1 MKGDDFYEVYWAD
14 RGFVRAGDMR
24 NSHLAKLLKRNIRP
38 GSSVLDV
45 GCGDGTSSAPFVQ
58 EHGIRY
64 VGVDVSATAVNFAR
78 RNGLEARKIEHASDL
93 PFDEASFDAAL
104 CLEVFEHLS
113 DPREAAVE
121 IARVLRS
128 GGVLIA
134 SVPNVAFWRR
144 RLDLACGRWNPEG
157 DDLSLAEPW
166 RDPHLRFFT
175 AAALPRMLRQAGFE
189 SVDLSGAHGNFFGYL
204 PYIGW
209 RWLWRSR
216 ETRGNLETGSLLYR
230 ALQRKFPGPFS
241 RRLYAV
247 ARTRGR

>member
-14 RGFVRAGDMR
+14 QGFVPAGALR
-24 NSHLAKLLKRNIRP
+24 NSHLATLLESNIRP
-38 GSSVLDV
+38 GWSVIDV

-58 EHGIRY
+58 ERGIRY

-78 RNGLEARKIEHASDL
+78 RNGLDARKIEDASDL

-113 DPREAAVE
+113 DPGEAAAE
-121 IARVLRS
+121 IARVLRI

-144 RLDLACGRWNPEG
+144 RIDLACGRWNPEG
-157 DDLSLAEPW
+157 DDLSLVEPW

-189 SVDLSGAHGNFFGYL
+189 SVELSGAHGNLFGYL

-209 RWLWRSR
+209 RCLWRSR
-216 ETRGNLETGSLLYR
+216 RTRGKLETGSILYR
-230 ALQRKFPGPFS
+230 ALQRKFPGLLS

-247 ARTRGR
+247 ARVS

>member
-1 MKGDDFYEVYWAD
+1 MKNGDQYEDYWAD
-14 RGFVRAGDMR
+14 QGFVPAGDAR
-24 NSHLAKLLKRNIRP
+24 NSHLATLLKSNICP

-58 EHGIRY
+58 ELRIHY
-64 VGVDVSATAVNFAR
+64 VGVDVSATAVDFAR
-78 RNGLEARKIEHASDL
+78 QNGLDARKIEDASDL
-93 PFDEASFDAAL
+93 PFDDASFDAAL

-113 DPREAAVE
+113 DPREAAAE
-121 IARVLRS
+121 IARVLRRS
-128 GGVLIA
+128 GVLIA

-144 RLDLACGRWNPEG
+144 RIDLACGRWNPEG

-175 AAALPRMLRQAGFE
+175 AAALARMLRQAGFE
-189 SVDLSGAHGNFFGYL
+189 SIELSGAHGNFLGYL
-204 PYIGW
+204 PYVGW

-216 ETRGNLETGSLLYR
+216 GTRGKLETGSTLYR
-230 ALQRKFPGPFS
+230 ALQRKFPGLFS

-247 ARTRGR
+247 ARVS

>member
-14 RGFVRAGDMR
+14 QGFVPAGDVG
-24 NSHLAKLLKRNIRP
+24 NSHLATLLERNIRP
-38 GSSVLDV
+38 GWSMLDV
-45 GCGDGTSSAPFVQ
+45 GCGDGTSSAPLVQ

-64 VGVDVSATAVNFAR
+64 IGVDVSATAVDFAR
-78 RNGLEARKIEHASDL
+78 RNGLDARKIEDASDL
-93 PFDEASFDAAL
+93 PFDDASFDAAL

-113 DPREAAVE
+113 DPREAAAE
-121 IARVLRS
+121 IVRVLRS

-157 DDLSLAEPW
+157 DDLSLLEPW

-189 SVDLSGAHGNFFGYL
+189 SVELSGAHGNLFGYL

-209 RWLWRSR
+209 RCLWPSR
-216 ETRGNLETGSLLYR
+216 GTRGKLETGSTLYR
-230 ALQRKFPGPFS
+230 ALQRKFPGLLS

-247 ARTRGR
+247 ARVS